1 MRKILYLLFVP
12 LLSFSQQTYIPDD
25 NFEQALINF
34 NIDPNPVLND
44 SVPTA
49 IISTL
54 ANLAIDNKGIIVNPL
69 VI

>member
-34 NIDPNPVLND
+34 NIDPNLY
-44 SVPTA
+44 
-49 IISTL
+49 
-54 ANLAIDNKGIIVNPL
+54 
-69 VI
+69 